1 MEVILEKD
9 IYAWCQDQGVD
20 HRQGICIVGN
30 FEGITDD
37 KVIKEVQR
45 LCGIRNPVIVDKW
58 KSATGDTCAIL
69 LTNQEYLDSA
79 LIPAKILVEGVPG
92 RRWQI
97 MWPSESGETEGE
109 AQVAI
114 NDNRRERIEGNHQNA
129 GDSSLPR
136 ITTSTNTRESV
147 EPQVEAVMD
156 KMVSHFE
163 RWHYE
168 GGYRRLRVFSGIT
181 PVPTG
186 EEGYDAWREAAVQ
199 HSEEWRC
206 PEHIKKQRIV
216 ESLRGPAM
224 GIIHATRRSNPIATL
239 KDYFNAL
246 DYSFGTIEDV
256 GDILARLNQTYQEP
270 AETLTNYIYRL
281 DKILYKLM
289 DKGGIEASEI
299 DEKRLKHILRGA
311 LTNNPV
317 AQRLR
322 CSAVGTRP
330 PTLGEL
336 IKEVKLEEVQ
346 IENREKS
353 FKKVKVVLPTPE
365 GPTEN
370 ERLYKLLEEQNK
382 KLDQLI
388 TLQNNTYGTV
398 TCGRGRGYSRR
409 QDNRDYILCYRCGQ
423 LGHRSFECPQNGNY
437 RRNSSACGD
446 QSESSPENAEGALV
460 NPAPTP
466 Q

>member
-1 MEVILEKD
+1 MEVIMERDIHTWCKD
-9 IYAWCQDQGVD
+9 QKVD
-20 HRQGICIVGN
+20 PRQSVCIVGN
-30 FEGITDD
+30 FAGITDD
-37 KVIKEVQR
+37 KVIQEVQK
-45 LCGIRNPVIVDKW
+45 LCGIRLPCVVDKW
-58 KSATGDTCAIL
+58 KSTAGDICAVLI
-69 LTNQEYLDSA
+69 TIQEYLDSS
-79 LIPAKILVEGVPG
+79 LISANILVDGVPG

-97 MWPSESGETEGE
+97 MWPIDGEETEGE
-109 AQVAI
+109 AQIAI
-114 NDNRRERIEGNHQNA
+114 GDKRTERPGGSHPNA
-129 GDSSLPR
+129 GDSTLPR
-136 ITTSTNTRESV
+136 AATSNSTSESI

-156 KMVSHFE
+156 KMVSPFE

-168 GGYRRLRVFSGIT
+168 GGYRRLRVFSGIL

-186 EEGYDAWREAAVQ
+186 EEAYDVWREAAVQ

-224 GIIHATRRSNPIATL
+224 GIIHATRRSNPDAAL
-239 KDYFNAL
+239 KDYFSAL

-270 AETLTNYIYRL
+270 AETLTYYIYRL
-281 DKILYKLM
+281 DKMLYKLM

-299 DEKRLKHILRGA
+299 DEKRIKYLLRGA
-311 LTNNPV
+311 LTSNPV

-353 FKKVKVVLPTPE
+353 LRRVKVVLPAPE
-365 GPTEN
+365 GPTEG
-370 ERLYKLLEEQNK
+370 EKLCKLLEKQNK
-382 KLDQLI
+382 KLDQII
-388 TLQNNTYGTV
+388 TLQSNSSGIATR
-398 TCGRGRGYSRR
+398 GRGRGYSRR
-409 QDNRDYILCYRCGQ
+409 QDNRDHIICYRCGQ
-423 LGHRSFECPQNGNY
+423 LGHRSFECPQSGSY
-437 RRNSSACGD
+437 GRSSSSRGD
-446 QSESSPENAEGALV
+446 QSENQPENPGGCR
-460 NPAPTP
+460 
-466 Q
+466 

>member
-1 MEVILEKD
+1 MEVILEMD
-9 IYAWCQDQGVD
+9 IHAWCQDQGVYS
-20 HRQGICIVGN
+20 HQSVCIVGN
-30 FEGITDD
+30 YEGITDD
-37 KVIKEVQR
+37 NVLKEVQR
-45 LCGIRNPVIVDKW
+45 LCGIRNPCVVDKW
-58 KSATGDTCAIL
+58 KSATGDIYAIL
-69 LTNQEYLDSA
+69 ITNQEYLDPA

-97 MWPSESGETEGE
+97 MWPSEVGETEGE

-114 NDNRRERIEGNHQNA
+114 NDNRTERIEGDNQNA

-136 ITTSTNTRESV
+136 TTTSTITRESV
-147 EPQVEAVMD
+147 EQQVEAVMN

-186 EEGYDAWREAAVQ
+186 EEGYDTWREAAVQ

-224 GIIHATRRSNPIATL
+224 GIIHTTRRSNPGATL
-239 KDYFNAL
+239 RDYFNAL

-270 AETLTNYIYRL
+270 AGTLTNYVYRL

-299 DEKRLKHILRGA
+299 DEKL
-311 LTNNPV
+311 
-317 AQRLR
+317 
-322 CSAVGTRP
+322 
-330 PTLGEL
+330 
-336 IKEVKLEEVQ
+336 
-346 IENREKS
+346 
-353 FKKVKVVLPTPE
+353 
-365 GPTEN
+365 
-370 ERLYKLLEEQNK
+370 
-382 KLDQLI
+382 
-388 TLQNNTYGTV
+388 
-398 TCGRGRGYSRR
+398 
-409 QDNRDYILCYRCGQ
+409 
-423 LGHRSFECPQNGNY
+423 
-437 RRNSSACGD
+437 
-446 QSESSPENAEGALV
+446 
-460 NPAPTP
+460 
-466 Q
+466 